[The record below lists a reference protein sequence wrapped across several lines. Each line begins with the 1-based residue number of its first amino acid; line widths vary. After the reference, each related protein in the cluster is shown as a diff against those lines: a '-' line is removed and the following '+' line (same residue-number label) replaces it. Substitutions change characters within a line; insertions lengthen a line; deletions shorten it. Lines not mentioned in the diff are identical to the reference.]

1 MNRESQGDRTQKHFQ
16 AMNGIEILK
25 ISQAS
30 FPHPY
35 TPHTYVTQDTVVG
48 CGGWRIEMPGSYKMP
63 PSTKHFKTRQRVPLF
78 SEEEGEG
85 RSHIWNLIH
94 CAQQSKQHRTQHSRQ
109 KQTFIFFY
117 NFQTGFLDFFFFFLD
132 EYQLTQSGLP
142 LQLKMWKHLYFF
154 FLPSSSLSPSLLV
167 SLLNPCFSSPRRGLL
182 WKRRQALGEVCFL
195 IDFLSM
201 CQFSHGNTGP
211 KPSSF
216 GIWMDG
222 FWKLVKC
229 RKPHANHRTYRGT
242 FCDSSR
248 GSVSLIQWNLNLYQ
262 IDSEILGLCRNKF
275 AIKSHLHLQHVNQSC
290 VRWHTFLFQF
300 Y

>member
-16 AMNGIEILK
+16 AMNGTEILK

-30 FPHPY
+30 FPRPY
-35 TPHTYVTQDTVVG
+35 TPYTYATQDTVVG
-48 CGGWRIEMPGSYKMP
+48 WGGWRVEMPGSYKMP
-63 PSTKHFKTRQRVPLF
+63 PITKHFKTRQRVPLF
-78 SEEEGEG
+78 SEEGGEG
-85 RSHIWNLIH
+85 RSHIRNLIH

-117 NFQTGFLDFFFFFLD
+117 NFQTGFLVFFFFLD

-195 IDFLSM
+195 IDFL
-201 CQFSHGNTGP
+201 
-211 KPSSF
+211 
-216 GIWMDG
+216 
-222 FWKLVKC
+222 
-229 RKPHANHRTYRGT
+229 
-242 FCDSSR
+242 
-248 GSVSLIQWNLNLYQ
+248 
-262 IDSEILGLCRNKF
+262 
-275 AIKSHLHLQHVNQSC
+275 
-290 VRWHTFLFQF
+290 
-300 Y
+300 

>member
-1 MNRESQGDRTQKHFQ
+1 MKCQAPTKCHQLLNILRLDKETLYFQRKGVRARVTLEIWFTVLNSQNNTELNIQDKNR
-16 AMNGIEILK
+16 
-25 ISQAS
+25 
-30 FPHPY
+30 
-35 TPHTYVTQDTVVG
+35 
-48 CGGWRIEMPGSYKMP
+48 
-63 PSTKHFKTRQRVPLF
+63 PLF
-78 SEEEGEG
+78 SFIIFKLV
-85 RSHIWNLIH
+85 SLI
-94 CAQQSKQHRTQHSRQ
+94 
-109 KQTFIFFY
+109 
-117 NFQTGFLDFFFFFLD
+117 FFFLD
-132 EYQLTQSGLP
+132 EYQLTQLGLL

-195 IDFLSM
+195 IDFLSI

-216 GIWMDG
+216 RIWMDG

-262 IDSEILGLCRNKF
+262 IDSEILGLCRSKF
-275 AIKSHLHLQHVNQSC
+275 ALKSHLHL
-290 VRWHTFLFQF
+290 
-300 Y
+300 